1 MQASPISL
9 PAQRGRPCA
18 KRLERIQSWPPPPLQ
33 SARNMTL
40 DPPTMLTLSV
50 ALAAA
55 AALYLAIEW
64 LTVRERS
71 LLYWSAGFAT
81 ITVGSTLALLRMGGL
96 LLVGVWF
103 ANGLLVVAHW
113 LFLLGV
119 ARFTEARLSK
129 AWYLIFVAWAA
140 LLVLPDGQAW
150 SKVNFLLNS
159 SLVALLSIR
168 ASFLLRP
175 HGRSLSVGAVQ
186 LRYVLLVHGL
196 FYVAKVLTAVVP
208 GSLVDLAALGGTII
222 RISLVE
228 GTMAIMLIALSMT
241 GTERYRR
248 EKRIARLAA
257 RDPLT
262 TLYNRRALEVRAP
275 RVLEEVSSAR
285 PGALLLIDIDNF
297 KLVNDLHGH
306 TAGDRLLMALSEM
319 IRTLLPERALAAR
332 LGGDEFVILLGDAT
346 SERVTGLGSALREQ
360 FRQLAGQTFA
370 TPAPVTLSIGA
381 HLFDQPPASLAALIE
396 QSDSALYESKRGG
409 RDSIRVIDRTQAAQQ
424 GV

>member
-1 MQASPISL
+1 
-9 PAQRGRPCA
+9 
-18 KRLERIQSWPPPPLQ
+18 
-33 SARNMTL
+33 MTL
-40 DPPTMLTLSV
+40 DPPTMLTISV

-55 AALYLAIEW
+55 AALYLAVEW
-64 LTVRERS
+64 GTVRERS
-71 LLYWSAGFAT
+71 LLFWSAGFAT
-81 ITVGSTLALLRMGGL
+81 ITVGSTLALLRMSGL
-96 LLVGVWF
+96 LLIGVWF

-140 LLVLPDGQAW
+140 LLLLPGEPPW
-150 SKVNFLLNS
+150 SKAVFVLNS

-175 HGRSLSVGAVQ
+175 HGKSLSVGAVQ

-196 FYVAKVLTAVVP
+196 FYVAKVLTAIVP
-208 GSLVDLAALGGTII
+208 GTLIDLASLGGAII
-222 RISLVE
+222 QISLVE
-228 GTMAIMLIALSMT
+228 GAMAIMLIALSMT

-262 TLYNRRALEVRAP
+262 ALYNRRALEVRAP
-275 RVLEEVSSAR
+275 RLLEEVSSAR

-306 TAGDRLLMALSEM
+306 IAGDRLLVALSEM
-319 IRTLLPERALAAR
+319 IRAALPEGALAAR
-332 LGGDEFVILLGDAT
+332 LGGDEFVILLGDAA
-346 SERVTGLGSALREQ
+346 SERVVALGSTLREQ
-360 FRQLAGQTFA
+360 FQQTATEGFA
-370 TPAPVTLSIGA
+370 TPEPVTLSIGA

-396 QSDSALYESKRGG
+396 QSDAALYASKRGG
-409 RDSIRVIDRTQAAQQ
+409 RDSLRVVDRTQAGSEALPAR
-424 GV
+424 